1 MPVQEVHTPARESHA
16 TVCGWRLK
24 MWPEASRSWLA
35 GESSRVTRGMPG
47 PTEEPK
53 SSFEKTKSNS
63 FETGHQ
69 RGEISANM
77 EEGEI
82 DAVEKPRP

>member
-1 MPVQEVHTPARESHA
+1 
-16 TVCGWRLK
+16 
-24 MWPEASRSWLA
+24 
-35 GESSRVTRGMPG
+35 MPG

-82 DAVEKPRP
+82 DAVEKPRPWGFIARRDKSYETMNKTS